1 MRQTDDRKGRRVTG
15 VFAAVLATMVAFV
28 LTCVSPVRAEATGSD
43 IDTSR
48 SCSVTLSYDYGTTAI
63 PNVPVSVYRV
73 ADVAADGTFT
83 LTGGF
88 SSLAGSVTLDN
99 TQDAA
104 SWVAQAQTLADY
116 AATSSAAPLQTSASG
131 KDGTCSLAGLKT
143 GLYLVVSKT
152 ATVDDATYGFK
163 PILVSMPQLG
173 TNGAWVYQGA
183 AASPKSEVVKTER
196 LRVVKQWADEG
207 NEAKR
212 PTSVKVQIMHEG
224 TVVDTQTLDASND
237 WSYAWDAPADG
248 SSWTVQELDVPD
260 GYTAS
265 VTHDGAVFTLVNTS
279 TTPGGGTPTNPLIP
293 WTGDPTSWIVIAGV
307 AIAGL
312 ALVLIGRAFSRRAG
326 RE

>member
-1 MRQTDDRKGRRVTG
+1 MRQTDDRMGRRVGG
-15 VFAAVLATMVAFV
+15 VIAVVLATMVAFV
-28 LTCVSPVRAEATGSD
+28 LTCVSPVRAEASGTD

-104 SWVAQAQTLADY
+104 TWAAQAQTLADY
-116 AATSSAAPLQTSASG
+116 AATSSAEPLQTSASG
-131 KDGTCSLAGLKT
+131 TDGTCSLTGLKT

-152 ATVDDATYGFK
+152 AAVDDTTYGFL
-163 PILVSMPQLG
+163 PILVGLPQLG

-183 AASPKSEVVKTER
+183 AASPKSEIVKTER

-212 PTSVKVQIMHEG
+212 PTSVKVQILHEG
-224 TVVDTQTLDASND
+224 TVVDTRTLDASND
-237 WSYAWDAPADG
+237 WSYAWDALADG
-248 SSWTVQELDVPD
+248 SSWTVQEVDVPD
-260 GYTAS
+260 GYSAS
-265 VTHDGAVFTLVNTS
+265 VTHDGAVFTLVNTY
-279 TTPGGGTPTNPLIP
+279 TNPGGGTPTNPGVP
-293 WTGDPTSWIVIAGV
+293 WTGDPTSWIVIV
-307 AIAGL
+307 AVALVGL
-312 ALVLIGRAFSRRAG
+312 ALVLVGRAFSHRDDG
-326 RE
+326 E